1 MLELGNIKSAEG
13 SEFDEVVD
21 RTSPGAGAF
30 SPYHSAP
37 TIIESPEGFTDGVDA
52 GQELFATYGDQWIPN
67 STYIQML
74 FAWLVCLFVMSSS
87 SHLECDFLLVVPQSP
102 MLPLPST

>member
-37 TIIESPEGFTDGVDA
+37 TTIESPKGFADGVDA

-67 STYIQML
+67 STYIKWCL
-74 FAWLVCLFVMSSS
+74 LDLLVARAGCRFLWLLFV
-87 SHLECDFLLVVPQSP
+87 
-102 MLPLPST
+102 